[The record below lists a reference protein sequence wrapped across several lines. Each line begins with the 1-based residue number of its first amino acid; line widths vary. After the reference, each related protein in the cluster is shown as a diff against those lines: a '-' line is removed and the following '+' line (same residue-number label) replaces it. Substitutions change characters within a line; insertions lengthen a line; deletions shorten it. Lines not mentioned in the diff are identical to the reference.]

1 MRISIVGFLCVL
13 TIVYQSLM
21 AGSNPAIKH
30 DEDTSRWGF
39 AAAIFNTNSGE
50 LAVSRNLSRTTMLLF
65 SVGSGWTDI
74 DRQLLN
80 ETDKKTTIYS
90 LNAGPEIRRIYYRH
104 PSIGFYA
111 GLQPTI
117 GYTLRKQKEAMS
129 DTDDRHRIL
138 SYGLNLTLGAEYE
151 IIKNLSVSVHFRPID
166 YVYSELK
173 VRDASQGE
181 SELIT
186 VSHTVNV
193 STKTGLYLRIY
204 F

>member
-1 MRISIVGFLCVL
+1 MRISIVGYLCAL
-13 TIVYQSLM
+13 TIGYHSLM
-21 AGSNPAIKH
+21 AGSNPAITQ

-39 AAAIFNTNSGE
+39 AAAIFNIDSGG

-117 GYTLRKQKEAMS
+117 GYTLRKHKEAMS

-151 IIKNLSVSVHFRPID
+151 IIKNLSVSVHFRPIG